1 MSQDEHNPE
10 DISPENTA
18 PEPSPEAKVKS
29 FYWGQFYLGLLAA
42 LGYSIIFAL
51 ISNGISNVAPEYFG
65 SLSLL
70 GFIIYLVGCI
80 IFLVKAENAK
90 RRSFWLGALLA
101 IPTGMIIFAGVCV
114 VVIAIFNAGSGL
126 G

>member
-1 MSQDEHNPE
+1 MNQEEQNPE
-10 DISPENTA
+10 EITPENSA
-18 PEPSPEAKVKS
+18 PEPAPEAKVKS
-29 FYWGQFYLGLLAA
+29 FFGGQFFLGVLAA
-42 LGYSIIFAL
+42 IGYSIVFTLVSTA
-51 ISNGISNVAPEYFG
+51 ISNVAPDSFG

-80 IFLVKAENAK
+80 IFLAKAENAK
-90 RRSFWLGALLA
+90 RRSFWLGAILA

-114 VVIAIFNAGSGL
+114 VFLVLVAGSGL